1 MKTLILGALS
11 EEVDGIYKAMENT
24 CEQGAG
30 AFKVF
35 CGKLYG
41 EDIILCRCGVG
52 KVNAAAAASAA
63 LAMFSDTDR
72 VINTGVAGGIGD
84 GIKRG
89 DVVLGVRTVQ
99 HDFDATADG
108 KRKGQIEGFES
119 EFFDGDK
126 AMLEGMENAL
136 KLENIAY
143 HKGIIASGDRFI
155 ADKTAADKINSDF
168 GAISCEM
175 ESAAIAQVCALYNV
189 PVLAMRAISDSGGDG
204 AIESFYEFL
213 HRAAE
218 NNAKAIKRFMQK

>member
-1 MKTLILGALS
+1 MITAYWEYFIQQVNSIEVNTVSSIFKLSLSLLLGCL
-11 EEVDGIYKAMENT
+11 
-24 CEQGAG
+24 
-30 AFKVF
+30 
-35 CGKLYG
+35 
-41 EDIILCRCGVG
+41 VG
-52 KVNAAAAASAA
+52 
-63 LAMFSDTDR
+63 FER
-72 VINTGVAGGIGD
+72 
-84 GIKRG
+84 
-89 DVVLGVRTVQ
+89 
-99 HDFDATADG
+99 

-189 PVLAMRAISDSGGDG
+189 PFLAMRAISDNGGDG